1 MDIGDPG
8 LKAVLVALGAMAG
21 AWLLLRLVSWAR
33 KGGKGAILAGALFG
47 LGFVADPVFERLL
60 RQGRFLAA
68 RD

>member
-60 RQGRFLAA
+60 RQARFLAA